1 MGRCVKRPNSDGET
15 RYLAMFTDAN
25 GERRSAGTFTTERE
39 AEQAWQD
46 AEAKVRAGKGS
57 FLILG
62 RMKFRDYV
70 EQHWL
75 PNQTIEPSTIAGYTY
90 HLNRYILP
98 VFGEHSLMD
107 IRTAG
112 VKRWMTK
119 MKSQGIKP
127 SNRKSIKQALSS
139 VLSSAVDDEYIESN
153 PCFRVRNETIE
164 QKPLKII
171 TPRQF
176 EQFYEALPDA
186 MSKLLVETAI
196 ETGMRWSELT
206 ELRVKDFDESQ
217 DAFTVCRAAVTVP
230 PQFHPEADKTIYIKS
245 YPKNGKYRYVKIG
258 KDLAAK
264 LQAHIAQHQLKDEDL
279 LFWYTGPIREKPA
292 DSKVREFGDVGFTEP
307 NEDGRKYA
315 HGTMTAYTNGK
326 CRCEHCRA
334 VMAAY
339 RRKRRAN
346 GKDSPRQPRL
356 WNTDGHVP
364 QQWFRRQIIKPAL
377 ERAGL
382 KVDIRMHLLRHAHAS
397 WLLNGGA
404 DLVVVKERL
413 GHDSIV
419 TTERYLH
426 TIDNADETA
435 LAALDK
441 VRGRHRGID
450 GDSPNGES
458 AALDPGTA
466 ASAAELLAQMAALQT
481 QLAKHF
487 GTLQPE
493 GSVQ

>member
-1 MGRCVKRPNSDGET
+1 MGRCIERPTSGGQS
-15 RYLAMFTDAN
+15 RYLAMFTDAS
-25 GERRSAGTFTTERE
+25 GERRSAGTFATERE
-39 AEQAWQD
+39 ATQAWLD

-57 FLILG
+57 FLIRG
-62 RMKFRDYV
+62 RMKLREYV
-70 EQHWL
+70 EEHWL
-75 PNQTIEPSTIAGYTY
+75 PNQTIEPTTIAGYTY
-90 HLNRYILP
+90 GLNRYILP
-98 VFGEHSLMD
+98 VFGEYSLMD
-107 IRTAG
+107 IRTAD
-112 VKRWMTK
+112 VKQWVTRL
-119 MKSQGIKP
+119 KSQGIKP

-171 TPRQF
+171 TPQQF

-206 ELRVKDFDESQ
+206 ELRVKDFDENQ
-217 DAFTVCRAAVTVP
+217 DAFTVCRAAVP
-230 PQFHPEADKTIYIKS
+230 IAPQFHPEADKSIYVKA
-245 YPKNGKYRYVKIG
+245 YPKNGKYRYIKIG
-258 KDLAAK
+258 PDLAGK
-264 LQAHIAQHQLKDEDL
+264 IRSHIGQHHLKDDDL
-279 LFWYTGPIREKPA
+279 LFWYTGPIQEKPA
-292 DSKVREFGDVGFTEP
+292 NSTAREFGDLGYTEP
-307 NEDGRKYA
+307 NENGNKYA

-346 GKDSPRQPRL
+346 GKDNPRQPRL
-356 WNTDGHVP
+356 WHTDGHIP
-364 QQWFRRQIIKPAL
+364 QQWFRRQVIKPAL

-382 KVDIRMHLLRHAHAS
+382 KVDIKMHLLRHAHAS

-413 GHDSIV
+413 GHDSI
-419 TTERYLH
+419 TTTKRYLH
-426 TIDNADETA
+426 TLDNADETA
-435 LAALDK
+435 LTALDK
-441 VRGRHRGID
+441 VRGRN
-450 GDSPNGES
+450 P
-458 AALDPGTA
+458 AANSDQLAGMPRTLGSNTA

-481 QLAKHF
+481 ELAKHF
-487 GTLQPE
+487 GTIQPD
-493 GSVQ
+493 GSPQ